1 MAKFKIGDRVKFLS
15 AEGGGIIKGF
25 SATNV
30 ANVEVDGFEIPTMVS
45 DLVLDFCE
53 DKAGQYFCTK
63 EKEEII
69 ETQENLSSYS
79 PTYQE
84 DDRISP
90 LYLSAIGRKQE
101 EGIYL
106 CFVPEDQKWFISG
119 DIDVYLVNNSQNRII
134 YSILLLKEDGFISED
149 FGTLEKMEKIY
160 IETISREE
168 ISKWEKGAVQILF
181 HNDKDTRVLM
191 PCNCELKLRGSKFFK
206 EGCYVDTGFF
216 REKALMYE
224 ICKMNSISQFIQTSI
239 VKEEDKVTKE
249 ENIVV
254 NVAKKA
260 YTNTFLDKHM
270 VNSHC
275 AEIDLHIGELVED
288 YYLLENEQMLKIQLE
303 YARKCLNEAII
314 HGISKII
321 FIHGVGQGV
330 LKAELLKE
338 FNKYQNIHYFDAS
351 MAKYGVGAT
360 EVYIG
365 QNK

>member
-15 AEGGGIIKGF
+15 SEGGGIIKGF

-30 ANVEVDGFEIPTMVS
+30 ANVEVDGFEIPTLVS

-63 EKEEII
+63 EEEII
-69 ETQENLSSYS
+69 KSEQTEESFA
-79 PTYQE
+79 PPYQE
-84 DDRISP
+84 DERISP

-101 EGIYL
+101 EGTYL

-134 YSILLLKEDGFISED
+134 YSILLLNEDGFQSED
-149 FGTLEKMEKIY
+149 FGTLEKMEKILLD
-160 IETISREE
+160 TISREQ
-168 ISKWEKGAVQILF
+168 ISKWEKGVIQILF
-181 HNDKDTRVLM
+181 HNDKDNKVLM

-224 ICKMNSISQFIQTSI
+224 ICKMNTISNFVQTSI

-254 NVAKKA
+254 NIAKRA

-270 VNSHC
+270 INSNT

-288 YYLLENEQMLKIQLE
+288 YYLLENEQMLKIQVE

-314 HGISKII
+314 QGLSKII

-330 LKAELLKE
+330 LKSELIKE
-338 FNKYQNIHYFDAS
+338 LNKYQNIHHFDAS

-365 QNK
+365 QNR

>member
-15 AEGGGIIKGF
+15 SEGGGIIKGF

-30 ANVEVDGFEIPTMVS
+30 ANVEVDGFEIPTLVS

-63 EKEEII
+63 EEEII
-69 ETQENLSSYS
+69 KSEKTEESFAPS
-79 PTYQE
+79 YQE
-84 DDRISP
+84 DERISP

-101 EGIYL
+101 EGTYL

-134 YSILLLKEDGFISED
+134 YSILLLNEDGFQSED
-149 FGTLEKMEKIY
+149 FGTLEKMEKILLD
-160 IETISREE
+160 TISREQ
-168 ISKWEKGAVQILF
+168 ISKWEKGVIQILF
-181 HNDKDTRVLM
+181 HNDKDNKVLM

-224 ICKMNSISQFIQTSI
+224 ICKMNTISNFVQTSI

-254 NVAKKA
+254 NIAKRA

-270 VNSHC
+270 INSNT

-288 YYLLENEQMLKIQLE
+288 YYLLENEQMLKIQVE

-314 HGISKII
+314 QGLSKII

-330 LKAELLKE
+330 LKSELIKE
-338 FNKYQNIHYFDAS
+338 LNKYQNIHHFDAS

-365 QNK
+365 QNR

>member
-15 AEGGGIIKGF
+15 SEGGGIIKGF

-30 ANVEVDGFEIPTMVS
+30 ANVEVDGFEIPTLVS

-63 EKEEII
+63 EEEII
-69 ETQENLSSYS
+69 KSEQTEESFAPS
-79 PTYQE
+79 YQE
-84 DDRISP
+84 DERISP
-90 LYLSAIGRKQE
+90 LYLSAIGRKQD

-106 CFVPEDQKWFISG
+106 CFIPEDQKWFISG

-134 YSILLLKEDGFISED
+134 YSILLLQEDGFHSED
-149 FGTLEKMEKIY
+149 FGTLEKMGKILLA
-160 IETISREE
+160 TISREQ

-191 PCNCELKLRGSKFFK
+191 PANCELRLRGSKFFK

-224 ICKMNSISQFIQTSI
+224 ICKINSVSQFIQTSV

-254 NVAKKA
+254 NVAKRA

-270 VNSHC
+270 INSNT

-314 HGISKII
+314 QGLSKVI

-330 LKAELLKE
+330 LKSELLRE
-338 FNKYQNIHYFDAS
+338 LNKYQNIHYFDAS

-365 QNK
+365 QNR

>member
-15 AEGGGIIKGF
+15 TEGGGIIKGF

-30 ANVEVDGFEIPTMVS
+30 AKVEVDGFEIPTMIS
-45 DLVLDFCE
+45 DLVLDYCDDE
-53 DKAGQYFCTK
+53 AGKFFCTK
-63 EKEEII
+63 EETTPQTNIEKEEYA
-69 ETQENLSSYS
+69 ESYS
-79 PTYQE
+79 
-84 DDRISP
+84 DDERISP

-149 FGTLEKMEKIY
+149 FGTLEKMEKIHL
-160 IETISREE
+160 ETISREQ

-181 HNDKDTRVLM
+181 HNDKSSNVLM

-206 EGCYVDTGFF
+206 EGCYIDTGFF
-216 REKALMYE
+216 SEKALMYE
-224 ICKMNSISQFIQTSI
+224 ICKMITISPFIQTSI

-254 NVAKKA
+254 NVAKRA

-270 VNSHC
+270 LNSST

-288 YYLLENEQMLKIQLE
+288 YYLLENDQMLKIQIE

-314 HGISKII
+314 QGLSKII

-330 LKAELLKE
+330 LKSELIKE
-338 FNKYQNIHYFDAS
+338 LNKYQNIHYFDAS
-351 MAKYGVGAT
+351 MSKYGVGAT

>member
-15 AEGGGIIKGF
+15 SEGGGIIKGF

-30 ANVEVDGFEIPTMVS
+30 ANVEVDGFEIPTLVS

-53 DKAGQYFCTK
+53 DKAGQFFCTK
-63 EKEEII
+63 EKETHQEIEEK
-69 ETQENLSSYS
+69 ETHTTTYS
-79 PTYQE
+79 E

-101 EGIYL
+101 EGTYL

-134 YSILLLKEDGFISED
+134 YSILLLNEDGFQSED
-149 FGTLEKMEKIY
+149 FGTLEKMEKILLD
-160 IETISREE
+160 TISREQ
-168 ISKWEKGAVQILF
+168 ISKWEKGVIQILF
-181 HNDKDTRVLM
+181 HNDKDTKVLM

-206 EGCYVDTGFF
+206 EGCYVETGFF

-224 ICKMNSISQFIQTSI
+224 ICKMNTISNFVQTSI

-254 NVAKKA
+254 NIAKHA

-270 VNSHC
+270 INSNT

-288 YYLLENEQMLKIQLE
+288 YYLLENEQMLKIQVE

-314 HGISKII
+314 QGLSKII
-321 FIHGVGQGV
+321 FIHGVGPGV
-330 LKAELLKE
+330 LKSELIKE
-338 FNKYQNIHYFDAS
+338 LNKYQNIHHFDAS

-365 QNK
+365 QNR

>member
-15 AEGGGIIKGF
+15 SEGGGIIKGF

-30 ANVEVDGFEIPTMVS
+30 ANVEVDGFEIPTLVS

-63 EKEEII
+63 EEEII
-69 ETQENLSSYS
+69 KSENTEESFAPS
-79 PTYQE
+79 YQE
-84 DDRISP
+84 DERISP

-101 EGIYL
+101 EGTYL

-134 YSILLLKEDGFISED
+134 YSILLLNEDGFQSED
-149 FGTLEKMEKIY
+149 FGTLEKMEKILLD
-160 IETISREE
+160 TISREQ
-168 ISKWEKGAVQILF
+168 ISKWEKGVIQILF
-181 HNDKDTRVLM
+181 HNDKDNKVLM

-224 ICKMNSISQFIQTSI
+224 ICKMNTISNFVQTSI

-254 NVAKKA
+254 NIAKRA

-270 VNSHC
+270 INSNT

-288 YYLLENEQMLKIQLE
+288 YYLLENEQMLKIQVE

-314 HGISKII
+314 QGLSKII

-330 LKAELLKE
+330 LKSELIKE
-338 FNKYQNIHYFDAS
+338 LNKYQNIHHFDAS

-365 QNK
+365 QNR

>member
-15 AEGGGIIKGF
+15 SEGGGIIKGF

-30 ANVEVDGFEIPTMVS
+30 ANVEVDGFEIPTLVS
-45 DLVLDFCE
+45 DLVLDYCE

-63 EKEEII
+63 EDGNQESTPTKEVYENNYI
-69 ETQENLSSYS
+69 EDN
-79 PTYQE
+79 
-84 DDRISP
+84 RISP
-90 LYLSAIGRKQE
+90 LYLSSLGRKQD
-101 EGIYL
+101 EGVYL
-106 CFVPEDQKWFISG
+106 CFVSEDQKWFISG

-134 YSILLLKEDGFISED
+134 YSILLLKEEGFVSED
-149 FGTLEKMEKIY
+149 FGTLEKMEKIFL
-160 IETISREE
+160 ETISREQ

-206 EGCYVDTGFF
+206 EGCYVETGFF

-239 VKEEDKVTKE
+239 VKEEDKVSKE

-254 NVAKKA
+254 NVAKQA

-270 VNSHC
+270 LNAHS
-275 AEIDLHIGELVED
+275 AEVDLHIGELVED

-314 HGISKII
+314 HGINKII
-321 FIHGVGQGV
+321 FIHGVGQGI
-330 LKAELLKE
+330 LKSELIKE
-338 FNKYQNIHYFDAS
+338 FDKYQNIHYFDAS

-365 QNK
+365 QNR

>member
-15 AEGGGIIKGF
+15 SEGGGIIKGF

-30 ANVEVDGFEIPTMVS
+30 ANVEVDGFEIPTLVS

-63 EKEEII
+63 ETEETKQTPKEES
-69 ETQENLSSYS
+69 TYS
-79 PTYQE
+79 PTYS
-84 DDRISP
+84 DDERISP
-90 LYLSAIGRKQE
+90 LYLSSLGRKQD

-106 CFVPEDQKWFISG
+106 CFIPEDQKWFISG
-119 DIDVYLVNNSQNRII
+119 DIDVYLVNNSQHRII
-134 YSILLLKEDGFISED
+134 YSILLLQEDGFVSED
-149 FGTLEKMEKIY
+149 FGTLEKMEKIFL
-160 IETISREE
+160 ETISREQ
-168 ISKWEKGAVQILF
+168 IGKWEKGAIQILF
-181 HNDKDTRVLM
+181 HNDKDSKVLM
-191 PCNCELKLRGSKFFK
+191 PANCELKLRGSKFFK
-206 EGCYVDTGFF
+206 EGCYVETGFF
-216 REKALMYE
+216 REKALMYDVY
-224 ICKMNSISQFIQTSI
+224 KMNLTTTFIQTSI

-249 ENIVV
+249 ESLVV
-254 NVAKKA
+254 NVAKRA

-270 VNSHC
+270 INSNT

-288 YYLLENEQMLKIQLE
+288 YYLLENEQMLKIQVE

-314 HGISKII
+314 QGLSKII

-330 LKAELLKE
+330 LKSELLKE

-351 MAKYGVGAT
+351 MSKYGVGAT

-365 QNK
+365 AVK